1 MTLFTVHVELGPE
14 TRALVERITAQPTI
28 RIQLGP
34 LELGP
39 KTLEA
44 IGNLSLMPSKREGD
58 EGLLRKAASVA
69 RGT

>member
-14 TRALVERITAQPTI
+14 TRALVERIAAQPTI

-34 LELGP
+34 VELGP
-39 KTLEA
+39 KTLDA
-44 IGNLSLMPSKREGD
+44 LRSLMPSKREGD
-58 EGLLRKAASVA
+58 EGLLRKAASAA

>member
-14 TRALVERITAQPTI
+14 TRALVERIAAQPTI

-34 LELGP
+34 VELGP

-44 IGNLSLMPSKREGD
+44 LRSLMPSKRDGD
-58 EGLLRKAASVA
+58 ESLLRKAASAA

>member
-14 TRALVERITAQPTI
+14 TRALVERIAAQPTI

-34 LELGP
+34 VELGP

-44 IGNLSLMPSKREGD
+44 LRAVTRTKGESD
-58 EGLLRKAASVA
+58 EGLLRKAASAA

>member
-14 TRALVERITAQPTI
+14 TRALMEKIAAQPTL

-34 LELGP
+34 LEFGP

-44 IGNLSLMPSKREGD
+44 LRDVTRTKGEGE
-58 EGLLRKAASVA
+58 EGLLRKAANAA